1 MLIFYF
7 LQWLPRIKSFLNNE
21 RMEIPSTLD
30 VYLLLSACIY
40 KLYICTRKIQYYEK
54 QENKRMLINTNL
66 MKEGTMQVP
75 S

>member
-1 MLIFYF
+1 MKEWKYLVHFMYVFFYENLF
-7 LQWLPRIKSFLNNE
+7 YRI
-21 RMEIPSTLD
+21 
-30 VYLLLSACIY
+30 
-40 KLYICTRKIQYYEK
+40 YICTRKIQYSEK

>member
-1 MLIFYF
+1 MKEWKYLVHFLYVFFYEHIF
-7 LQWLPRIKSFLNNE
+7 
-21 RMEIPSTLD
+21 
-30 VYLLLSACIY
+30 Y

-54 QENKRMLINTNL
+54 QENKRKLINTNL

>member
-1 MLIFYF
+1 
-7 LQWLPRIKSFLNNE
+7 
-21 RMEIPSTLD
+21 MEITSTLSY
-30 VYLLLSACIY
+30 VFFYEHIFY
-40 KLYICTRKIQYYEK
+40 KLYICKRKIQCYEK